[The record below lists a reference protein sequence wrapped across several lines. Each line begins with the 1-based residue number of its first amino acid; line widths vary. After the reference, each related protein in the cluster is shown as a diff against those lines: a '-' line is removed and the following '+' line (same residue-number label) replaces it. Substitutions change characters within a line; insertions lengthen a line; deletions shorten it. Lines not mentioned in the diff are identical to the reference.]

1 MGIKTLCSFLYEHCG
16 EVMTSQKR
24 ARTHTTHYNHPS
36 TNRTNRTYTNRTNS
50 TYNNRTNSTYN
61 NRTNVDLDGGPS
73 SLGWGRLKQGNVVQ
87 DVCHYQSPVMKSG
100 ITSISLQSL
109 VGKTVVIDTSIYL
122 YKFAGNDSLI
132 PSMYMFI
139 TLLRECQI
147 TPIFIFDGRPSD
159 AKYEEVKRRREVK
172 RIALEKFYAMRQDK
186 SVDPLSLSRVRKQC
200 VYLNKNHT
208 NKVKE
213 LMTACGVIYYDAITE
228 SDPLC
233 AYLVQTGKAWACMS
247 DDMDMMAFGCPR
259 VIRHTNILN
268 GTATLFDLDVI
279 LERLNA
285 TLCDFRQAAL
295 LCEHDQHTIGTL
307 PWKSMQEVWHLVSK
321 YYQQS
326 TGTPRHTISN
336 NPRYNTI
343 SNNPRYDTISSNPR
357 YDTIS
362 SNPRYDTISEKLSI
376 YDWLL
381 DTGKIHPDQHQT
393 LYQTYKSMC
402 IESAEFQTN
411 VQVELATR
419 YGDHAAP
426 LLIQPQWVVVSS
438 PVKDK
443 EVDLITWEESVI
455 IWEDLEPEPEPEPE
469 STTPT
474 PPLPIAEPTV
484 IVPVQSTFR
493 GTYDRERVKAVMQE
507 FGVELDA

>member
-16 EVMTSQKR
+16 EMVL
-24 ARTHTTHYNHPS
+24 TTPYHRSRNNYISTTYNNSNS
-36 TNRTNRTYTNRTNS
+36 TYRNRNS
-50 TYNNRTNSTYN
+50 TYNNRNSTYN
-61 NRTNVDLDGGPS
+61 NRNRGYIHNTPLVWS
-73 SLGWGRLKQGNVVQ
+73 SRLKRGDIVQ
-87 DVCHYQSPVMKSG
+87 DQNQDQNQNQNQMTKSG
-100 ITSISLQSL
+100 ITSISLQTL
-109 VGKTVVIDTSIYL
+109 GGKTVVIDTSIYL

-159 AKYEEVKRRREVK
+159 AKYEVVKRRREAK
-172 RIALEKFYAMRQDK
+172 RIALEKFYAMRQDQN
-186 SVDPLSLSRVRKQC
+186 VDALSLSRIRKQC

-213 LMTACGVIYYDAITE
+213 LMTACGVAYYDAITE

-247 DDMDMMAFGCPR
+247 DDMDMLAFGCPR

-295 LCEHDQHTIGTL
+295 LCENDHNALGTL
-307 PWKSMQEVWHLVSK
+307 PWKTMQEVWYLVSK
-321 YYQQS
+321 YYQQLNNNDHDHDS
-326 TGTPRHTISN
+326 NSSCSSSSSCSSN
-336 NPRYNTI
+336 ND
-343 SNNPRYDTISSNPR
+343 NNNSS
-357 YDTIS
+357 TS
-362 SNPRYDTISEKLSI
+362 GQLTI

-381 DTGKIHPDQHQT
+381 NTGKIHPDQHLL
-393 LYQTYKSMC
+393 LYQTYQSMC
-402 IESAEFQTN
+402 IESADFQTN
-411 VQVELATR
+411 VQVELATH
-419 YGDHAAP
+419 YGYSAAP
-426 LLIQPQWVVVSS
+426 LLIQPQQVVVRCSTQEGGVEFIAWEDS
-438 PVKDK
+438 
-443 EVDLITWEESVI
+443 DLI
-455 IWEDLEPEPEPEPE
+455 EPEVTEPE
-469 STTPT
+469 TTT
-474 PPLPIAEPTV
+474 MIEQPTV

-507 FGVELDA
+507 FGVEL